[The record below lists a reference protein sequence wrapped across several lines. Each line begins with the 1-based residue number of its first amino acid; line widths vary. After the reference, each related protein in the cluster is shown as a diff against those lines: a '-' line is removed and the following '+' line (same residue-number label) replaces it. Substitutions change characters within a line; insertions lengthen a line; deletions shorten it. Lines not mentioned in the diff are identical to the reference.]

1 MRSHFVVISE
11 EKYLMSSW
19 KIKRICT
26 IAFLCLGITVV
37 QAIAQAKPQESKSR
51 KSCLTDCQS
60 RLGIVSAFGSEAD
73 ILLAATTNKRQYK
86 INGNLFTTGT
96 LKGNRVVIVLTG
108 VSIENAAMLTQLLID
123 RFNIHHLLLSGIA
136 GGVNPA
142 YNVGDVVIPDKWAL
156 PLEVYW
162 SADSSL
168 PTPCGTPGDLTCLG
182 LKLSAFTSKSNSD
195 YHPTFNGKV
204 GTGLFMRE
212 TFVRNSANFPNG
224 EYKFDYPADPEM
236 LAVAQTVSPQLDKC
250 GPIKPSLCVSI
261 QPVIRRG
268 GRGTTGSAFLA
279 NPNYRTYIFRTI
291 QAVSVDMETTAFAH
305 VAYAN
310 EIPFIAFRSLSDL
323 AGGSETQDVGAFFGS
338 GLAQSNESK
347 ITLGFLA
354 AWAQKHPERK

>member
-1 MRSHFVVISE
+1 
-11 EKYLMSSW
+11 MSSW

-26 IAFLCLGITVV
+26 LVFLCLGLTGV
-37 QAIAQAKPQESKSR
+37 QAIAQAQPQKGREKKNCSA
-51 KSCLTDCQS
+51 DCQS

-86 INGNLFTTGT
+86 INGNLFTTGK

-108 VSIENAAMLTQLLID
+108 VSIENAAMITQLLID

-162 SADSSL
+162 SADSNV
-168 PTPCGTPGDLTCLG
+168 PAPCGTSGDLTCLG
-182 LKLSAFTSKSNSD
+182 LKLSAFTSKPNSD
-195 YHPTFNGKV
+195 YQVLTINNKV

-212 TFVRNSANFPNG
+212 TFVRNSSNFPDG
-224 EYKFDYPADPEM
+224 EYKFDYQADPEM
-236 LAVAQTVSPQLDKC
+236 LAVAQTVTPRLDKC

-261 QPVIRRG
+261 QPIIRRG

-279 NPNYRTYIFRTI
+279 NSNYRKYLFQTI

-323 AGGSETQDVGAFFGS
+323 AGGSDIQDVGAFFGS
-338 GLAQSNESK
+338 GLAESNESK
-347 ITLGFLA
+347 ITLGFLE
-354 AWAQKHPERK
+354 AWAQKHPER